1 MLLAKESL
9 LFRRVI
15 QFFILNLNPSKFRSR
30 RVKGSCAFEHVF
42 LGEVKR
48 GVVKGFHNWLF
59 FLMQEQKGEVL
70 NLSDYLI
77 ESVNSASTGI
87 L

>member
-1 MLLAKESL
+1 MI
-9 LFRRVI
+9 RVSI
-15 QFFILNLNPSKFRSR
+15 PIHAPSNYRSR

-59 FLMQEQKGEVL
+59 FLMQEQKGEVGTERGV
-70 NLSDYLI
+70 LS
-77 ESVNSASTGI
+77 VAWF
-87 L
+87 